1 MKQIR
6 NFLSYFI
13 FSTIILINSLAFS
26 EEKKDYKKKYKDK
39 IEELEEYQIEIDM
52 LFAEYCY
59 FHDDPICFEE
69 ENKEKDTVNELDIVD
84 EEKGEIYYTKKNA
97 NLRKEPDTKSQVLIV
112 ILKNKPIIV
121 YEVAS
126 NNPDWFIVEYNNIRG
141 YIYGELITKEK
152 STDWIVKK
160 DKDEKNEETI
170 NGDETSEEDIVQ
182 NIIKNC
188 NSGYSTNDSFNSKST
203 YKDYCSCYGY
213 GVIEIVDDDEAE
225 YYDKYEEFSKEFNE
239 KENKLRIDCATKTG
253 FLFDYSDQEWVQ
265 DEIIACKNDYD
276 QDFEISKSKYN
287 KWCSCYHG
295 YWPNLFD
302 EDEAEYYD
310 KYEELS
316 KEFLDKEKKL
326 NIDCLKNL

>member
-225 YYDKYEEFSKEFNE
+225 YYDKYEE
-239 KENKLRIDCATKTG
+239 
-253 FLFDYSDQEWVQ
+253 
-265 DEIIACKNDYD
+265 
-276 QDFEISKSKYN
+276 
-287 KWCSCYHG
+287 
-295 YWPNLFD
+295 
-302 EDEAEYYD
+302 
-310 KYEELS
+310 LS